1 MLRLLLLCIPILV
14 VSCAAPSEKTGSAA
28 TQAEPQSRPPVSAG
42 EQEAA
47 SAAACKQDAEILLG
61 GPRGE
66 VIMEVIS
73 ALAVQRIN
81 LNEQTDAGSVAK
93 PGWTICLSNF
103 ELPDEDPWL
112 RPDSSQLK
120 VELRLFTGDRS
131 DVQPGTYRSPFQ
143 SHLQAAPMLYMA
155 GKTVAVAFPK
165 IGKVELL
172 EISDEY
178 VCGSMNVQTMT
189 GLKLKGNFK
198 ARIVTEDSD
207 YRPAG

>member
-1 MLRLLLLCIPILV
+1 MLRLLLLCVPILV
-14 VSCAAPSEKTGSAA
+14 VSCAAPSEETGSAA
-28 TQAEPQSRPPVSAG
+28 AQPESQSQPSTAPE
-42 EQEAA
+42 EQEPA
-47 SAAACKQDAEILLG
+47 STAACEQDTEILLG

-66 VIMEVIS
+66 VNMEVIS

-81 LNEQTDAGSVAK
+81 LNEQTDEGSVAK

-131 DVQPGTYRSPFQ
+131 EVEPGTYRSPFQ
-143 SHLQAAPMLYMA
+143 SNLQAAPMLYMD

-172 EISDEY
+172 EITEEY
-178 VCGSMNVQTMT
+178 LCGSMNVETMT